1 MNKIYNGMTREQLV
15 KGFDKALD
23 FIIGFYIVSLV
34 GFIIGMVAFVDVNV
48 KLDKANK
55 TIHNLRQEIED
66 IEANNNN
73 DSNDTSDMNDI
84 KVDYQMYSSY
94 K

>member
-1 MNKIYNGMTREQLV
+1 MTREQLV

-34 GFIIGMVAFVDVNV
+34 GFIIGMIAFVDVNV
-48 KLDKANK
+48 KLDKANR
-55 TIHNLRQEIED
+55 TIKHLRQEIETNE
-66 IEANNNN
+66 ISNN
-73 DSNDTSDMNDI
+73 DSNDSNDISDMKDI
-84 KVDYQMYSSY
+84 KCDYQMYSSY